1 MHGTA
6 QVGIGV
12 WWRFLTI
19 SEEGQRM
26 YLGSK
31 REVGLKEEIGLGHKV
46 PRKSQLL
53 SPGSGE
59 TLIVLEEGSDTVQQL
74 AQNER
79 VHNRFNKGEQMPIQT

>member
-1 MHGTA
+1 MW

-19 SEEGQRM
+19 SEEGRRM

-46 PRKSQLL
+46 PRSL
-53 SPGSGE
+53 
-59 TLIVLEEGSDTVQQL
+59 
-74 AQNER
+74 N
-79 VHNRFNKGEQMPIQT
+79 